1 MPEEEPDWS
10 VLRRRAIGE
19 RIRAARRH
27 RKLTQEQLAHAI
39 GIDRRSVHR
48 YETAQRD
55 PALSML
61 IRIADSL
68 RVPLALLVSDSLQ
81 LDLRDAERDERPV
94 P

>member
-1 MPEEEPDWS
+1 MVDQEPEWS
-10 VLRRRAIGE
+10 VLRRRAVGE
-19 RIRAARRH
+19 RIRTVRLH
-27 RKLTQEQLAHAI
+27 RKLTQEQLANEI

-61 IRIADSL
+61 VRIADAL
-68 RVPLALLVSDSLQ
+68 NVPLWLLVSDSIE
-81 LDLRDAERDERPV
+81 LDLRDVARDERPG